1 MQLAVHE
8 TSWEPP
14 DKVLLTLVNPNE
26 ASPSSAHDIQLS
38 TIGAFTSSGNASEPP
53 FIGAAVREE
62 DALRAAAAL
71 AEAAI
76 ARLMGVTRR
85 LLPLS
90 QLLQKNLL
98 RLQTHR

>member
-1 MQLAVHE
+1 MLNNGVRFPTKKRNGPALPLRQPKP
-8 TSWEPP
+8 TSK
-14 DKVLLTLVNPNE
+14 DLTLSVVPVVH
-26 ASPSSAHDIQLS
+26 AV
-38 TIGAFTSSGNASEPP
+38 
-53 FIGAAVREE
+53 GAAVREE